1 MSEVNKEE
9 INIALSKVMDPEIG
23 IPITEMKLVDKV
35 DIRGGVVTVDF
46 HLTAMMCPPV
56 FAIKMAED
64 IKESLSKV
72 PGVESVKIHLTKYY
86 MADLI
91 NKRVNGPNKL

>member
-9 INIALSKVMDPEIG
+9 INVALSKVMDPEIG

-35 DIRGGVVTVDF
+35 DIRGGEVTVDF

-64 IKESLSKV
+64 IKKSLSKV
-72 PGVESVKIHLTKYY
+72 PGVKSVKIHLTKYY

-91 NKRVNGPNKL
+91 NKRVNEPNKL